1 MLQENKVDQPG
12 ISEEEKRFIGYISS
26 MLHYNSIH
34 FDKKIRKITERY
46 ALVLDDIDVK
56 DEAMEESD
64 TESISEPLEEQISD
78 PSLYA
83 AFLSLTTREREVVNL
98 SICRLLR
105 DTEIAHVLGVSQQ
118 SVSKTRKKALEK
130 LRKAIIKNGGVGYG

>member
-1 MLQENKVDQPG
+1 MLQEKKVNQPG

-34 FDKKIRKITERY
+34 FDKKIRKLSERY

-56 DEAMEESD
+56 DEAMEESN

-83 AFLSLTTREREVVNL
+83 AFLRLTTREREVVNL
-98 SICRLLR
+98 SICKLLR
-105 DTEIAHVLGVSQQ
+105 DREIAQVLGVSQQ
-118 SVSKTRKKALEK
+118 SISKTRKKALEK
-130 LRKAIIKNGGVGYG
+130 LRKAIIENGDSGYE

>member
-1 MLQENKVDQPG
+1 MLQEKKVNQPG

-34 FDKKIRKITERY
+34 FDKKIRKLSERY

-56 DEAMEESD
+56 DEAMEESN

-83 AFLSLTTREREVVNL
+83 AFLRLTTREREVVNL
-98 SICRLLR
+98 SICKLLR
-105 DTEIAHVLGVSQQ
+105 DREIAQVLGVSQQ

-130 LRKAIIKNGGVGYG
+130 LRKAIIENGGIGYG